1 MDFTAQGAPAFD
13 PRFKFFE
20 PVPAKLLLR
29 PVKEEDYDPVFP
41 DRIALRRTPN
51 TKILS
56 SFGPEW
62 FGFSEAEYRFRRPLH
77 HASSGTDWI
86 TMNLWDRLDRR
97 FPNIKCT
104 LISNEYADDELLS
117 SELLLITRLM
127 WQRRIRSMTLDHDI
141 VPILVFSL
149 MGTQHVRILQAHFDG
164 STLIRLKS
172 KTLDL
177 TTRDDEALDLLGQWY
192 CSDPVGNTMW
202 DEPVRTGTV

>member
-1 MDFTAQGAPAFD
+1 
-13 PRFKFFE
+13 
-20 PVPAKLLLR
+20 
-29 PVKEEDYDPVFP
+29 
-41 DRIALRRTPN
+41 
-51 TKILS
+51 
-56 SFGPEW
+56 
-62 FGFSEAEYRFRRPLH
+62 
-77 HASSGTDWI
+77 
-86 TMNLWDRLDRR
+86 MNLWDRLDRR

-104 LISNEYADDELLS
+104 LISNEYAGDELLS
-117 SELLLITRLM
+117 SELLMITRLM

-141 VPILVFSL
+141 VPVSGLHLLLLMLLFLRPTGSHLQILVFSL